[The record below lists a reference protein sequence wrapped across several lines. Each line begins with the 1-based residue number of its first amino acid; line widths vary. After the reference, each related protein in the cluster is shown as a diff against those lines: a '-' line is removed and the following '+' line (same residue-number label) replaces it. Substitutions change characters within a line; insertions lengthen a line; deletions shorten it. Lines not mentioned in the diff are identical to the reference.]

1 MKILSFYP
9 TKSFKLIMEFENQE
23 YRLLDTKEFLKNEDG
38 LLQGLCNDINLFMT
52 AELDEITGNIKW
64 RNGVEFEP
72 ESLYNS
78 ALDLDRLKNRQK
90 KGITPRKITRLPED
104 YKSKISIENAKLLKL
119 LRRL

>member
-1 MKILSFYP
+1 
-9 TKSFKLIMEFENQE
+9 MEIENQE
-23 YRLLDTKEFLKNEDG
+23 YRLLDTKEFLKNEKG
-38 LLQGLCNDINLFMT
+38 ILQELCNDINLFLT

-72 ESLYNS
+72 ESLYNVS
-78 ALDLDRLKNRQK
+78 LDLDKLMNRQR

-104 YKSKISIENAKLLKL
+104 YRSKISIENEKLLKL